1 MADLDASEGRKWR
14 DRALDLCQGGQNGGL
29 KIITWSLKRSGPLK
43 SDGGYH
49 YQSVKDVIDSD
60 GMIYEVV
67 DALAQGVG
75 VSAIFSDWPATV
87 TFYANCMGLK

>member
-1 MADLDASEGRKWR
+1 MVPRVE
-14 DRALDLCQGGQNGGL
+14 NGEIVPSTYAKEAKTAGL
-29 KIITWSLKRSGPLK
+29 KIITWSLERSGPLK

-60 GMIYEVV
+60 GMTYEVV